1 MIRAHVASS
10 LRRAGRIAIE
20 RPRTALWT
28 LLALTCALFVVG
40 AAALAGISVD
50 RWAAASAH
58 ETRARMVVYLGD
70 ATQEATQA
78 LVSELRAIDGVERVE
93 LVSAEES
100 ARRLVASLGAD
111 TALLEGIDVTAL
123 PASLE
128 VELAPGVR
136 DVVAM
141 SPKLRALT
149 TDSAVAEVVVEDEDA
164 DRVAGVAA
172 TVRRIAWTGAVLFAV
187 LALVVILAAIRVRLD
202 ARADELRVVRLLG
215 GSPAFVIVPRALAG
229 AFSGLA
235 AALLAVIA
243 LQAVLAVYGDALPA
257 VARATA
263 IHVLGF
269 VGVGAALGL
278 VGGALAGASRVAR

>member
-1 MIRAHVASS
+1 MIRAHVASA

-20 RPRTALWT
+20 RPRTAVWT

-40 AAALAGISVD
+40 AAALAATSVD
-50 RWAAASAH
+50 RWAASSSKQA
-58 ETRARMVVYLGD
+58 RARMVVYLG
-70 ATQEATQA
+70 EATPEVAQA
-78 LVSELRAIDGVERVE
+78 LVGELRAIDGVEQVE

-111 TALLEGIDVTAL
+111 TALLEGVDVGAL

-128 VELAPGVR
+128 IELAPGVR

-149 TDSAVAEVVVEDEDA
+149 TESAVAEVVVEDEDV
-164 DRVAGVAA
+164 DRVAGVAV
-172 TVRRIAWTGAVLFAV
+172 TIRRLAWTGSAMFAL
-187 LALVVILAAIRVRLD
+187 LALVVILAAVRVRLD
-202 ARADELRVVRLLG
+202 ARTDELRIVQLLG

-229 AFSGLA
+229 ALSGLLA
-235 AALLAVIA
+235 AVLAVIA
-243 LQAVLAVYGDALPA
+243 LQIVLAIYDVPSLAP
-257 VARATA
+257 ATA
-263 IHVLGF
+263 AHVLGF

-278 VGGALAGASRVAR
+278 VGGTLAGASRVAR